1 MVLWRRGVWA
11 LGLSLAGVAYLVG
24 PSLGQGTQQSADTG
38 VQKAGTSNAAS
49 NTTANGPKP
58 PVPPVLGTI
67 DLDVVLKN
75 YKKYDQLSKEFQSAM
90 LVRRGELQK
99 IDGEAR
105 QVAEMMQKLT
115 PGSEDFRKHEN
126 RLTELRAKMDAGKE
140 QAEREFTL
148 RQAETMATLYR
159 EMQAMVA
166 RVAKWRGMTYVVK
179 VSNRPITGTDPN
191 SVMAAMGEAMIYAD
205 PRNDITNDV
214 VQYLNYYYKATAG
227 PAPAATSPP
236 ARTPAAGAGAAATPA
251 AGGAQSDPN

>member
-1 MVLWRRGVWA
+1 MVLSPRGFWA
-11 LGLSLAGVAYLVG
+11 LGLSLAGVAYLVS
-24 PSLGQGTQQSADTG
+24 PSLGQGQQQAVDSR
-38 VQKAGTSNAAS
+38 VQKAGNAGTAG
-49 NTTANGPKP
+49 NATANGPKP
-58 PVPPVLGTI
+58 PIPPVFGTI

-75 YKKYDQLSKEFQSAM
+75 YKKFEASSKEFQAAM

-99 IDGEAR
+99 IDSEAR

-115 PGSEDFRKHEN
+115 PGTEDYRKHEN

-148 RQAETMATLYR
+148 RQAETMATLYK
-159 EMQAMVA
+159 EIQAMVA
-166 RVAKWRGMTYVVK
+166 RVAQWRGMTYVVK

-214 VQYLNYYYKATAG
+214 VHYLNYYYKATAG
-227 PAPAATSPP
+227 PAPGASPP
-236 ARTPAAGAGAAATPA
+236 ARSPGAAAAPA
-251 AGGAQSDPN
+251 SGAAQPSDN

>member
-1 MVLWRRGVWA
+1 MVLSPRGILA
-11 LGLSLAGVAYLVG
+11 LGLSLAGVAFLVS
-24 PSLGQGTQQSADTG
+24 PSLGQGQQQSVDSR
-38 VQKAGTSNAAS
+38 VQKAGNS
-49 NTTANGPKP
+49 NTAGTATASGPKP

-75 YKKYDQLSKEFQSAM
+75 YKKFEASSKEFQAAM

-115 PGSEDFRKHEN
+115 PGSEDYRKQEN

-148 RQAETMATLYR
+148 RQAETMATLYK
-159 EMQAMVA
+159 EIQAMVA
-166 RVAKWRGMTYVVK
+166 RVAQWRGMTYVVK

-214 VQYLNYYYKATAG
+214 VHYLNYYYKATAN
-227 PAPAATSPP
+227 PTPAAAPP
-236 ARTPAAGAGAAATPA
+236 GRGAPGGGAGAGASQPGT
-251 AGGAQSDPN
+251 N